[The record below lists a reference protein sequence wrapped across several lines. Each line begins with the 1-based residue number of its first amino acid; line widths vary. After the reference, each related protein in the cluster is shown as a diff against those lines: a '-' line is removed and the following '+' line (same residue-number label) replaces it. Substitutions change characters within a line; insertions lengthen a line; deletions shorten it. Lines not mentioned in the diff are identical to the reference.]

1 MNRRTILGVLLAGGQ
16 SARMGGG
23 DKCLLRL
30 GGKTL
35 LAHAIAR
42 AAPQVGTLILNA
54 NGAAARFVEY
64 GLPVV
69 ADSVDGF
76 AGPLAGILSA
86 LEYAHTH
93 YPACTHV
100 ISFATDTPFFPDDL
114 VARLFNAT
122 WERNMPLASAASGGR
137 SHPVF
142 GLWPVMLAGDLRRAM
157 LDENI
162 RKVDVW
168 TGRHGTAVADYP
180 VLPFDPFL
188 NINRPEDLAQAE
200 RLLPE

>member
-1 MNRRTILGVLLAGGQ
+1 MNMNNILGVLLAGGK

-23 DKCLLRL
+23 DKCLAQLA
-30 GGKTL
+30 GKTL

-42 AAPQVGTLILNA
+42 AAPQVGALILSA
-54 NGAAARFVEY
+54 NGDAARFAEY

-69 ADSVDGF
+69 ADSIGGF

-93 YPACTHV
+93 HPACTHV
-100 ISFATDTPFFPDDL
+100 ISFATDTPFFPTDL
-114 VARLFNAT
+114 VEHLFDAAR
-122 WERNMPLASAASGGR
+122 ERNLPLACAASGGR

-142 GLWPVMLAGDLRRAM
+142 GLTPVTLAGDLRNAM
-157 LDENI
+157 LHENI
-162 RKVDVW
+162 RKVDMW
-168 TGRHGTAVADYP
+168 TARHGAAVADYQ

-188 NINRPEDLAQAE
+188 NINRPEELAQAE
-200 RLLPE
+200 RLFPE